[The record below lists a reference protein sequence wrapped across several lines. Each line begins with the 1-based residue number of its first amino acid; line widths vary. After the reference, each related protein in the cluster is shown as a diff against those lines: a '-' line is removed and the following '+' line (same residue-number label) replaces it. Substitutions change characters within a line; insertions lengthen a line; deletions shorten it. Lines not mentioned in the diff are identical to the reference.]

1 MKKNN
6 LIIRN
11 VAIDDIQD
19 LLEIYSYYVENTA
32 ITFEYTVPSEE
43 EFRERINKITLKYP
57 YIVAE
62 INNEIVGYAYAGP
75 FKERAAYD
83 WSVETTIY
91 LNKDSKGMG
100 VGKKLYLAL
109 ENKLKEQN
117 ILNLYACI
125 ASPVEEDEYLTKE
138 SIEFHHH
145 LDYKIVGEF
154 HKCGYK
160 FNRWYNMVW
169 MEKIIG
175 EHEKYE

>member
-1 MKKNN
+1 MQDD
-6 LIIRN
+6 IITIRN
-11 VAIDDIQD
+11 VKTDDAND
-19 LLEIYSYYVENTA
+19 LLKIYSYYVENTA
-32 ITFEYTVPSEE
+32 ISFEYTVPSEE
-43 EFRERINKITLKYP
+43 EFRERINKITSKYP
-57 YIVAE
+57 YLVAE
-62 INNEIVGYAYAGP
+62 LNNEIVGYAYAGP

-100 VGKKLYLAL
+100 IGKKLYLAL

-125 ASPVEEDEYLTKE
+125 ASPDNEDKYVTKE
-138 SIEFHHH
+138 SINFHHH
-145 LDYKIVGEF
+145 LGYQIVGEF

-160 FNRWYNMVW
+160 FNSWYNMVW

-175 EHEKYE
+175 EHL

>member
-1 MKKNN
+1 MILNPT
-6 LIIRN
+6 IRN
-11 VAIDDIQD
+11 VTQDDAKD
-19 LLEIYSYYVENTA
+19 LLKIYSYYVENTA
-32 ITFEYTVPSEE
+32 ISFEYAVPSEE
-43 EFRERINKITLKYP
+43 EFRERINKITSKYP
-57 YIVAE
+57 YLVAE
-62 INNEIVGYAYAGP
+62 LNNEIVGYAYAGP

-100 VGKKLYLAL
+100 IGKKLYLAL

-145 LDYKIVGEF
+145 LGYQIVGEF

-160 FNRWYNMVW
+160 FNSWYNMVW